1 VTHTA
6 ARVLTTLADL
16 DRADRT
22 DGQLLGAFAR
32 GRDEAAFAALVR
44 RHGPMV
50 LGVCRRVLRNGA
62 DADDAFQAAFL
73 VLARRAAALGPREVL
88 AGFLHRV
95 AFNTARKLREANR
108 RRAAREAPLAGVA
121 EPAAGTDDAR
131 DELLAVLDEE
141 VSRLP
146 DRYRVP
152 VVLCDLQGA
161 TRREA
166 ALRLGWPEGTV
177 AGRLARARKLLA
189 DRLAARGV
197 APAAGVVVVVPGASA
212 VAGVVRLAAGGAAPA
227 RVAELSQGVL
237 TAMFAKKLRAAAAVV
252 LTAGLVV
259 AGAYRAATARPDPAP
274 PPVAK
279 GEKAA
284 PAPPADSRGLTV
296 IPLKKLDPEA
306 TAKVV
311 ADGFKG
317 KGVTV
322 VGVPEEKLL
331 LVYADE
337 KVVAEVRAVLLKLG
351 EAAPP
356 PPRVFRLDG
365 VSAPAA
371 ARELNEI
378 FNGPGGKLGR
388 VTVVPIADANAL
400 LVYGAPIDLLTV
412 EKLLEKQISREPAPA
427 PKPAT
432 EKTFSVNFRTV
443 PWDHVLAWY
452 AEMSGLTPIH
462 SVKPTGTLTVAAPKG
477 RALTLAE
484 VTDLLNDALMQQKF
498 ILVRRRVSFTILP
511 SDEKIDPTA
520 VPRIELS
527 ELPKRGTTEL
537 VQVLLPLKTLS
548 VEDVAPEVKA
558 MLSPFGTAAPLK
570 GLNSLILLDTAGNV
584 RRVVDT
590 LQKVEEAPDRGD
602 TLTHK
607 FVYRKAA
614 EEAEKLKT
622 LLADKDTPST
632 IDPRYNPYQGPAGR
646 GRSVTITV
654 NERNN
659 SVTVTAPPDKLAL
672 ARKLIEASD
681 KPLYDGQKPV
691 PSDDPELRK
700 YSVPRGTADEI
711 AKAVGASYPG
721 VRVVPLIQTD
731 EIMVYGTPAEHAQL
745 ARQLNDLTRKDD
757 PKEPG
762 KPAAP
767 APRPDDPAL
776 PELRKYSVPRG
787 NPVEVVKAV
796 GVLCPDARVVALPA
810 SDEVLV
816 YGTPAEHAHVADT
829 LGKLFPGARQVPEK
843 K

>member
-1 VTHTA
+1 MTAGAHHTGDRVTNTA

-22 DGQLLGAFAR
+22 DGQLLGAFVR

-73 VLARRAAALGPREVL
+73 VLARRAGALGSRELL

-95 AFNTARKLREANR
+95 AFNTARKLRRANR
-108 RRAAREAPLAGVA
+108 RRAGRETPLAGVA
-121 EPAAGTDDAR
+121 EPAAAVSDDR

-141 VSRLP
+141 LSRLP

-152 VVLCDLQGA
+152 VVLCDLEGA

-166 ALRLGWPEGTV
+166 AVRLGWPEGTV

-212 VAGVVRLAAGGAAPA
+212 TPGLVAGAVRLAAGGAASA

-237 TAMFAKKLRAAAAVV
+237 TAMFANKLRAAAAVA

-259 AGAYRAATARPDPAP
+259 AGAYRAATAGPDPAP

-284 PAPPADSRGLTV
+284 AAPPADGRGLTV
-296 IPLKKLDPEA
+296 IPLKTLDPEA

-322 VGVPEEKLL
+322 VGVPDERLL

-351 EAAPP
+351 EATPP

-365 VSAPAA
+365 AAAPAV

-378 FNGPGGKLGR
+378 FNGPGGKGGRR
-388 VTVVPIADANAL
+388 VTAVALADANAL
-400 LVYGAPIDLLTV
+400 LVYGSPVDLLTV
-412 EKLLEKQISREPAPA
+412 EKLLAEKLVGRGPGPAPEPAA
-427 PKPAT
+427 
-432 EKTFSVNFRTV
+432 EKTFAVNFRNV
-443 PWDHVLAWY
+443 PWADVLAWY
-452 AEMSGLTPIH
+452 AAESGLTPIY
-462 SVKPTGTLTVAAPKG
+462 SVKPTGTVTLRAPQDRKLTM
-477 RALTLAE
+477 AE
-484 VTDLLNDALMQQKF
+484 VTDLINDAMMTQKF
-498 ILVRRRVSFTILP
+498 LLVRRRVTFTIIP
-511 SDEKIDPTA
+511 ADEKIEPGA

-527 ELPKRGTTEL
+527 EVVRRGSTEL
-537 VQVLLPLKTLS
+537 VQVLVPLKTLL
-548 VEDVAPEVKA
+548 VEDVEPEVRK
-558 MLSPFGTAAPLK
+558 MLTPFGSVSALRKMNT
-570 GLNSLILLDTAGNV
+570 LIVTDTAGNV
-584 RRVVDT
+584 QRIVLT
-590 LQKVEEAPDRGD
+590 LQKVEEVPVGGD

-614 EEAEKLKT
+614 EEAERLKT
-622 LLADKDTPST
+622 LLTDKDT
-632 IDPRYNPYQGPAGR
+632 
-646 GRSVTITV
+646 SVTVAGTPPGYYDAARRAKSVAITV
-654 NERNN
+654 DAKNN
-659 SVTVTAPPDKLAL
+659 SVTVTAPPEKIAL
-672 ARKLIEASD
+672 TRRIIEESD
-681 KPLYDGQKPV
+681 KPQYPGQPV
-691 PSDDPELRK
+691 FVVADAELRK
-700 YSVPRGTADEI
+700 YSVPRGTADAV
-711 AKAVGASYPG
+711 AKAITTTYPE
-721 VRVVPLIQTD
+721 VRVVTLPKTD
-731 EIMVYGTPAEHAQL
+731 EI
-745 ARQLNDLTRKDD
+745 
-757 PKEPG
+757 
-762 KPAAP
+762 
-767 APRPDDPAL
+767 
-776 PELRKYSVPRG
+776 
-787 NPVEVVKAV
+787 
-796 GVLCPDARVVALPA
+796 
-810 SDEVLV
+810 LV
-816 YGTPAEHAHVADT
+816 YGTPAEHLLVAAKFTVLTPDPV
-829 LGKLFPGARQVPEK
+829 KKEPEK